1 MTSGLGGFSPRHSVF
16 RRDRTGSED

>member
-1 MTSGLGGFSPRHSVF
+1 MTSGLGGFSPHHGVF